1 MGIIANMTDACSL
14 NSKNN
19 EINIKNKNINKLNNK
34 DILYLS
40 YYKNKNLYN
49 KICVIPSDNIEN
61 FFQSEELFNVEI
73 KKSKNVSLKKM
84 FF

>member
-34 DILYLS
+34 DILYLFLIN
-40 YYKNKNLYN
+40 YLII
-49 KICVIPSDNIEN
+49 KIKIYI
-61 FFQSEELFNVEI
+61 I
-73 KKSKNVSLKKM
+73 KYV
-84 FF
+84 